1 MSLAHKLKKQ
11 CGSGTSLIYLPKVN
25 VTSIWHLAGGN
36 AGPGWQE
43 MKAELHHNEF
53 MARSQDALCM

>member
-1 MSLAHKLKKQ
+1 MSSTQKLTDQ
-11 CGSGTSLIYLPKVN
+11 YGSGTSLIYLPNAN

-36 AGPGWQE
+36 TGPGWQE

-53 MARSQDALCM
+53 MAHSQVALCM